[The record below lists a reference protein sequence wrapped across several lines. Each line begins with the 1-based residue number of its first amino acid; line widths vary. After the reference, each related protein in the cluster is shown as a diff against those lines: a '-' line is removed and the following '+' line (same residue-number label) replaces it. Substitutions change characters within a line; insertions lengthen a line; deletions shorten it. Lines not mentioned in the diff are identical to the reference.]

1 MTLKL
6 ICGPTGSGKTAR
18 AIEAFLAAL
27 DRGEKAVFIAPSGP
41 DARHFKRRILS
52 IRSVLTDGMVTTFDG
67 LYKEF
72 QEDSDDPKRTL
83 SGTGR
88 DLLLKAVAGGP
99 GKPEMLAGSARFDGF
114 ISELS
119 ALIGE
124 LEELGIEPARLG
136 KELKDWAAGDKW
148 RQGLNQDLF
157 RLYEEYMAALKDQGA
172 LDAEQVARQAVN
184 RLAGEPA
191 LLGFS
196 TVVVDGFY
204 DFTPLEL
211 ELISA
216 LTEAA
221 VELVITLPYGEGK
234 AALAAPGHY
243 LEILGPGADVEMLE
257 SPTSDDR
264 DQAIAHIAGN
274 LFEQDAGK
282 IDAAGAVTVLQ
293 AAAVRGQAE
302 LVAAQVLKL
311 WREDKIA
318 LDDIAVVSRGF
329 GADSLALASAFAD
342 FGIPFDLS
350 APVGLVDTPVGRVA
364 AAALDLAA
372 GQGGRESLLRYL
384 RTAMPAGE
392 QDKVDEL
399 DRYARSHGVEDQVA
413 LIVDWNN
420 HRYGRPLAEIDRL
433 ARAAGKSLEA
443 LAAELLEILRGQVRT
458 TAGAAIGE
466 LNLDIASLESLANLC
481 EETSS
486 IAAKL
491 GELHSHSPGAAE
503 EPAGSWELK
512 LLRDSIDKAT
522 VRLRSGARRD
532 CVRLLDPHRLL
543 NQRFDVIFLCGLLEG
558 QFPAL
563 GSENSFLG
571 DSDRNWLSQNTGLK
585 LPSRD
590 LHLEEERF
598 LFYRT
603 LTRARHKIF
612 LCYPYCDDEG
622 KPTIRSLFVD
632 DTLDLFEEK
641 AGDPVAKSIG
651 DVVFSAGTTPTATQA
666 LLTIASLS
674 PGDIRPAATDARLLK
689 IAKAVSLDDRLER
702 CLRAT
707 LPNWPQVSDE
717 IKSRLGE
724 LEFFRV
730 TELETYLKCPFRYFI
745 EKIVRPV
752 SMEPEAAAR
761 TRGSAVHAVLKDF
774 FNALK
779 PAKVLLTTA
788 DDAQLKEARRIMG
801 ELLDEKLGPA
811 ATDLETMIMRIELGS
826 HLDRLI
832 ERERRMRP
840 QFEPHQLEWGFGTC
854 DGKPGGRYDEETML
868 KFEDVKLCGRIDR
881 VDIRKG
887 TNQAIVIDYKTSMD
901 DNLPRQKHFK
911 KSGTI
916 QVPLYMLALRE
927 IWGLEPVG
935 GEYYG
940 IVGKR
945 RRGLYLKEFADI
957 LGKDSGEPFPGEF
970 VEAEVFE
977 EIIET
982 ARGLALKAAQGIR
995 SGCFDC
1001 EPRENS
1007 NCKYCNF
1014 GGVCR
1019 FVSLPP
1025 SMAGSEQQ

>member
-6 ICGPTGSGKTAR
+6 ICGPTGSGKTTR
-18 AIEAFLAAL
+18 AIEAFLAAM

-41 DARHFKRRILS
+41 DARHFERRILS
-52 IRSVLTDGMVTTFDG
+52 IRSVLTDGKVTTFDG

-72 QEDSDDPKRTL
+72 LEDSDDQKRIL
-83 SGTGR
+83 SGTER

-119 ALIGE
+119 GLIGE

-136 KELKDWAAGDKW
+136 KDLKDWAARDKW

-157 RLYEEYMAALKDQGA
+157 RLYEEYKAALEDQGA
-172 LDAEQVARQAVN
+172 QDAEQAARQAVD
-184 RLAGEPA
+184 RLAGAPA

-211 ELISA
+211 ELVNA
-216 LTEAA
+216 LAKAA
-221 VELVITLPYGEGK
+221 VELVITLPYREGS
-234 AALAAPGHY
+234 AALEAPAHY
-243 LEILGPGADVEMLE
+243 FEILGQGADVEMLE
-257 SPTSDDR
+257 SPTTDDR
-264 DQAIAHIAGN
+264 DQAITHIAGN
-274 LFEQDAGK
+274 LFEQDVDKVDAG
-282 IDAAGAVTVLQ
+282 GAVTVLQ

-311 WREDKIA
+311 WREDEIA
-318 LDDIAVVSRGF
+318 LDDMAVVSRGY
-329 GADSLALASAFAD
+329 GADSLALASAFTD

-350 APVGLVDTPVGRVA
+350 APVGLVDTPVGQAA

-372 GQGGRESLLRYL
+372 GQGGRGSLLRYL
-384 RTAMPAGE
+384 RSAIPVGE
-392 QDKVDEL
+392 QYKVDEF
-399 DRYARSHGVEDQVA
+399 DRYARSLGVEDQST
-413 LIVDWNN
+413 LMWEWN
-420 HRYGRPLAEIDRL
+420 RQGGRPLAEIDRL
-433 ARAAGKSLEA
+433 AKAAGESLEA
-443 LAAELLEILRGQVRT
+443 LAAKLLEILRGQVQ
-458 TAGAAIGE
+458 AVAIAAIGE
-466 LNLDIASLESLANLC
+466 LDLDIASLESLASLC

-486 IAAKL
+486 IAEKL
-491 GELHSHSPGAAE
+491 GELHSHSPGAPE

-512 LLRDSIDKAT
+512 LFRDSIDNAS

-532 CVRLLDPHRLL
+532 CIRLLDPHRVL
-543 NQRFDVIFLCGLLEG
+543 NQRFDVVFLCGLLEG

-571 DSDRNWLSQNTGLK
+571 DSDRAWLSENTSLK

-590 LHLEEERF
+590 LRLDEERF

-612 LCYPYCDDEG
+612 LCYPYCDEEG
-622 KPTIRSLFVD
+622 KPTIKSLFVD
-632 DTLDLFEEK
+632 DTLDLFEENSW
-641 AGDPVAKSIG
+641 DSVEKSIG
-651 DVVFSAGTTPTATQA
+651 DVAFSAGTAPTATQA
-666 LLTIASLS
+666 LLTIASMS
-674 PGDIRPAATDARLLK
+674 PGDVRPAATDARLLN
-689 IAKAVSLDDRLER
+689 IAKTANLDDRLER

-707 LPNWPQVSDE
+707 LPNWPQVGEE
-717 IKSRLGE
+717 IKNRLSE

-745 EKIVRPV
+745 EKIVRPE
-752 SMEPEAAAR
+752 SMEPEDAAL
-761 TRGSAVHAVLKDF
+761 TRGSTVHDVLKDF
-774 FNALK
+774 LNALK
-779 PAKVLLTTA
+779 PAEVLLATA
-788 DDAQLKEARRIMG
+788 DDGQLKEARRIMSG
-801 ELLDEKLGPA
+801 IFDEKLGPA
-811 ATDLETMIMRIELGS
+811 ATDLESMIMRIELGS
-826 HLDRLI
+826 HLDRFI

-840 QFEPHQLEWGFGTC
+840 QFEPYQLEWGFGIC

-868 KFEDVKLCGRIDR
+868 KFDDVKLCGRIDR
-881 VDIRKG
+881 VDIHKG
-887 TNQAIVIDYKTSMD
+887 TNQAVVIDYKTSVD
-901 DNLPRQKHFK
+901 DNLPPQKHFERT
-911 KSGTI
+911 GTI

-945 RRGLYLKEFADI
+945 RRGLYLDAFADI
-957 LGKDSGEPFPGEF
+957 LGKDSSEPYSGEF

-982 ARGLALKAAQGIR
+982 ARRMALEAAEGIR

-1001 EPRENS
+1001 KPREEKT
-1007 NCKYCNF
+1007 CKYCNL

-1019 FVSLPP
+1019 VASLSP
-1025 SMAGSEQQ
+1025 SMAGSEQS